1 MEPIIWFCIYIILN
15 FTAILSNLRYLQSE
29 RERHRQLVLAH
40 NQLARLQRQ
49 DANALDALSANYEQS
64 ARYIEAR
71 EREMRQKLLGRA
83 EQLIVMRT
91 ARGKNGSFE
100 VARLFLTETDM
111 MFLRGRPGLWPS
123 FAEAVRDIGESW
135 FYRTMAGGVT

>member
-1 MEPIIWFCIYIILN
+1 METLIWSLIWLILN
-15 FTAILSNLRYLQSE
+15 LAAMTTNLRYLQTE
-29 RERHRQLVLAH
+29 RERHRRLVQAH
-40 NQLARLQRQ
+40 NRLSKLHWQ
-49 DANALDALSANYEQS
+49 AENTLDAITVNYEQS

-100 VARLFLTETDM
+100 VARLFLTETDV
-111 MFLRGRPGLWPS
+111 MFLRGRPGLWGV
-123 FAEAVRDIGESW
+123 FAEAIKDVSERW
-135 FYRTMAGGVT
+135 FYQAIAGVA